1 MKGITMANI
10 TRKQI
15 INALNTDG
23 IADIIA
29 AQLNASTE
37 DITATID
44 KMVASVNRP
53 RKSKPSAETLKN
65 REIAREL
72 AEEVTARGKEVTAAD
87 VADFYT
93 DPDGLTLSPR
103 KVGALL
109 KNAAAMGL
117 IDVSPEPWAVKHYG
131 PVGFEFA
138 KKPVRVKKSKDET
151 TNEDTDK

>member
-1 MKGITMANI
+1 MANI
-10 TRKQI
+10 TRKNI
-15 INALNTDG
+15 VNALTTDG

-29 AQLNASTE
+29 ATLDAEAT
-37 DITATID
+37 DVTAAIN

-72 AEEVTARGKEVTAAD
+72 AEEVTARGKEVTAAE

-93 DPDGLTLSPR
+93 DPDGMTLNPR
-103 KVGALL
+103 KVGAPL
-109 KNAAAMGL
+109 KNAAAQGL

-138 KKPVRVKKSKDET
+138 KKPVRVKKSKDA
-151 TNEDTDK
+151 DTDAEK

>member
-1 MKGITMANI
+1 MANI

-29 AQLNASTE
+29 AQLDASTE

>member
-1 MKGITMANI
+1 MANI
-10 TRKQI
+10 TRKNI
-15 INALNTDG
+15 INALITDG

-29 AQLNASTE
+29 ATLDAETT
-37 DITATID
+37 DVTAAID

-65 REIAREL
+65 REIAKEL
-72 AEEVTARGKEVTAAD
+72 AEEVTARGKEVTAAE

-93 DPDGLTLSPR
+93 DPDGMTLNPR

-109 KNAAAMGL
+109 KNAAAQGL

-138 KKPVRVKKSKDET
+138 KKPVRVKKSKDE
-151 TNEDTDK
+151 DTDAEK

>member
-1 MKGITMANI
+1 MANI
-10 TRKQI
+10 TRKNLTLAL
-15 INALNTDG
+15 INN
-23 IADIIA
+23 ADVDELA
-29 AQLNASTE
+29 AYIGADAADVQA
-37 DITATID
+37 AID
-44 KMVASVNRP
+44 KTVAALNRP

-72 AEEVTARGKEVTAAD
+72 AEEVTARGKEVTAAE

-93 DPDGLTLSPR
+93 DPDGMTLNPR

-138 KKPVRVKKSKDET
+138 KKPVRVKKSKDA
-151 TNEDTDK
+151 DTDAEK

>member
-1 MKGITMANI
+1 MANI
-10 TRKQI
+10 TRKNI
-15 INALNTDG
+15 VNALTTDG

-29 AQLNASTE
+29 ATLDAEAT
-37 DITATID
+37 DVTAAIN

-72 AEEVTARGKEVTAAD
+72 AEEVTARGKEVTAAE

-93 DPDGLTLSPR
+93 DPDGMTLNPR

-109 KNAAAMGL
+109 KNAAAQGL

-138 KKPVRVKKSKDET
+138 KKPVRVKKSKDA
-151 TNEDTDK
+151 DTDAEK

>member
-1 MKGITMANI
+1 MANI

-29 AQLNASTE
+29 AQLDASTE

-65 REIAREL
+65 REIAKEL
-72 AEEVTARGKEVTAAD
+72 AAEINARGIEMTAAE

-93 DPDGLTLSPR
+93 DPDGRALNPR

-109 KNAAAMGL
+109 KNAATMGL

>member
-1 MKGITMANI
+1 MANI
-10 TRKQI
+10 TRKNI
-15 INALNTDG
+15 VNALTTDG

-29 AQLNASTE
+29 ATLDAEAT
-37 DITATID
+37 DVTAAIN

-53 RKSKPSAETLKN
+53 RKSKQSAETLKN
-65 REIAREL
+65 REIAKEL
-72 AEEVTARGKEVTAAD
+72 AEEVTARGKEVTAAE

-93 DPDGLTLSPR
+93 DPDGMTLNPR

-138 KKPVRVKKSKDET
+138 KKPVRVKKSKDA
-151 TNEDTDK
+151 DTDAEK

>member
-1 MKGITMANI
+1 MANI
-10 TRKQI
+10 TRKNI
-15 INALNTDG
+15 INALTTDG

-29 AQLNASTE
+29 ATLDAETT
-37 DITATID
+37 DVTAAID

-72 AEEVTARGKEVTAAD
+72 AEEVTARGKEVTAAE

-93 DPDGLTLSPR
+93 DPDGMTLNPR

-109 KNAAAMGL
+109 KNAAAQGL

-138 KKPVRVKKSKDET
+138 KKPVRVKKSKDA
-151 TNEDTDK
+151 DTDAEK

>member
-1 MKGITMANI
+1 MANI

-15 INALNTDG
+15 INALSTDG

-29 AQLNASTE
+29 AQLDASTE

-65 REIAREL
+65 REIAKEL
-72 AEEVTARGKEVTAAD
+72 AEEVTARGD

>member
-1 MKGITMANI
+1 MANI
-10 TRKQI
+10 TRKNI
-15 INALNTDG
+15 VNALTTDG

-29 AQLNASTE
+29 ATLDAETT
-37 DITATID
+37 DVTAAIN

-65 REIAREL
+65 REIAKEL
-72 AEEVTARGKEVTAAD
+72 AEEVTARGKEVTAAE

-93 DPDGLTLSPR
+93 DPDGMTLNPR

-151 TNEDTDK
+151 TDAEK

>member
-1 MKGITMANI
+1 MANI
-10 TRKQI
+10 TRKNI
-15 INALNTDG
+15 INALVADG

-29 AQLNASTE
+29 AQLDASTE

-53 RKSKPSAETLKN
+53 HKSKPSAETLKN
-65 REIAREL
+65 REIAKEL

-87 VADFYT
+87 IADFYT
-93 DPDGLTLSPR
+93 DPDGLTLTPR

-138 KKPVRVKKSKDET
+138 KKPVRVKKPK
-151 TNEDTDK
+151 DTDNDENTDK

>member
-1 MKGITMANI
+1 M
-10 TRKQI
+10 
-15 INALNTDG
+15 
-23 IADIIA
+23 
-29 AQLNASTE
+29 
-37 DITATID
+37 ATISRKNLTLALINNADVNELAAYIGADVADVQAAID
-44 KMVASVNRP
+44 KTVAALNRP

-72 AEEVTARGKEVTAAD
+72 AEEVTARGKEVTAAE

-93 DPDGLTLSPR
+93 DPNGMTLNPR

-138 KKPVRVKKSKDET
+138 AKPVRKRKAKT
-151 TNEDTDK
+151 EDTPEVSED

>member
-1 MKGITMANI
+1 MANI
-10 TRKQI
+10 TRKNI
-15 INALNTDG
+15 VNALTTDG

-29 AQLNASTE
+29 ATLDAEAT
-37 DITATID
+37 DVTAAIN

-65 REIAREL
+65 REIAKEL
-72 AEEVTARGKEVTAAD
+72 AEEVTARGKEVTAAE

-93 DPDGLTLSPR
+93 DPDGMTLNPR

-138 KKPVRVKKSKDET
+138 KKPVRVKKSKDA
-151 TNEDTDK
+151 DTDAEK

>member
-1 MKGITMANI
+1 MANI
-10 TRKQI
+10 TRKNLTLAL
-15 INALNTDG
+15 INNADVDELAAYIGADAADVQAAIDKTVAALN
-23 IADIIA
+23 
-29 AQLNASTE
+29 
-37 DITATID
+37 
-44 KMVASVNRP
+44 RP
-53 RKSKPSAETLKN
+53 SKSKPSAETLKN

-72 AEEVTARGKEVTAAD
+72 AEEVTARGKEVTAAE

-93 DPDGLTLSPR
+93 DPDGMTLNPR

-138 KKPVRVKKSKDET
+138 KKPVRVKKSKDA
-151 TNEDTDK
+151 DTDAEK

>member
-1 MKGITMANI
+1 MANI
-10 TRKQI
+10 TRKNLTLALI
-15 INALNTDG
+15 NNADVNAL
-23 IADIIA
+23 ADYFEADVADVQA
-29 AQLNASTE
+29 A
-37 DITATID
+37 ID
-44 KMVASVNRP
+44 KTVAALNRP

-72 AEEVTARGKEVTAAD
+72 AEEVTARGKEVTAAE

-93 DPDGLTLSPR
+93 DPDGMTLNPR

-117 IDVSPEPWAVKHYG
+117 IDVSPEPWAVKHYA

-138 KKPVRVKKSKDET
+138 KKPVRVKKSKDADADAE
-151 TNEDTDK
+151 NAAE

>member
-1 MKGITMANI
+1 MANI
-10 TRKQI
+10 TRKNI
-15 INALNTDG
+15 VNALTTDG

-29 AQLNASTE
+29 ATLNAE
-37 DITATID
+37 NADVTAAID

-72 AEEVTARGKEVTAAD
+72 AEEVTARGKEVTAAE

-93 DPDGLTLSPR
+93 DPDGLTLNPR

-109 KNAAAMGL
+109 KNAAAQRL

-131 PVGFEFA
+131 PVGFEFS
-138 KKPVRVKKSKDET
+138 KKPVRVKKSKDT
-151 TNEDTDK
+151 DTDAEK

>member
-1 MKGITMANI
+1 MANI
-10 TRKQI
+10 TRKNI
-15 INALNTDG
+15 INALTTDG

-29 AQLNASTE
+29 ATLNAE
-37 DITATID
+37 NADVTAAID

-65 REIAREL
+65 REIAKEL
-72 AEEVTARGKEVTAAD
+72 AEEVTARGKEVTAAE

-93 DPDGLTLSPR
+93 DPDGMTLNPR

-138 KKPVRVKKSKDET
+138 KKPVRVKKSKDE
-151 TNEDTDK
+151 NADE